1 MKLFS
6 AMTAGACHNPTRRSI
21 RPTTRLGG
29 TASSG
34 SAAVSKSG
42 FMASICGL
50 RVRRHQIV
58 KKGRRILWGGFRRVV
73 ARARKGIDV
82 IPCKRPRFKSLLVG
96 GQILPQAV
104 EFLVRPVPTELLQ
117 RCGHWLKPVKRA
129 RDYARA

>member
-1 MKLFS
+1 MGEVSPEPGELCKAIRVPLHKNVTIKGWLGLQGDSRGAVNKL
-6 AMTAGACHNPTRRSI
+6 A
-21 RPTTRLGG
+21 
-29 TASSG
+29 
-34 SAAVSKSG
+34 
-42 FMASICGL
+42 
-50 RVRRHQIV
+50 RVLRHQIV